1 MWWCLPSPRRHR
13 PTLRNG
19 RTARRSIA
27 HQRSGRCLCRWS
39 QVWPPQGRRPDSRR
53 SLWPARCHPGHA
65 GSPPRSATL
74 QSGWSTTG
82 RRRWCPGFAV
92 TLVTAPA
99 PARAALIPGV
109 VWPAVTLTA
118 VAVPAA
124 GWLFQH
130 WSTYPAASEDP
141 PMAPE
146 AWKHTTYAVPAG
158 KPGTKWLPSVEVGT
172 SAWLRVEGE
181 DT

>member
-39 QVWPPQGRRPDSRR
+39 QGLATSGTATGLPSVAVAGAMSPGARRITTPVSDPPVGLVHDR
-53 SLWPARCHPGHA
+53 S
-65 GSPPRSATL
+65 TEVV
-74 QSGWSTTG
+74 SGV
-82 RRRWCPGFAV
+82 AV

-130 WSTYPAASEDP
+130 WSIHDPPLVAVRRQLLPERVPAAD
-141 PMAPE
+141 
-146 AWKHTTYAVPAG
+146 H
-158 KPGTKWLPSVEVGT
+158 
-172 SAWLRVEGE
+172 RR
-181 DT
+181 